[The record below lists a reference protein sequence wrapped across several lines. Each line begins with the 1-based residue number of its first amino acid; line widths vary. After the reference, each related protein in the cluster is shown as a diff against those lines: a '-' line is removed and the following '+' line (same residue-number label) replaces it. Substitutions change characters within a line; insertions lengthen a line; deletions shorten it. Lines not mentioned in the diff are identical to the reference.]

1 MLNKEG
7 IRILRREKKYI
18 RQMKKEYYPLS
29 TKRKIILN
37 ILSLPIILSHTTLL
51 FMAFL
56 FKKIY

>member
-1 MLNKEG
+1 
-7 IRILRREKKYI
+7 
-18 RQMKKEYYPLS
+18 MKKEYYPLS